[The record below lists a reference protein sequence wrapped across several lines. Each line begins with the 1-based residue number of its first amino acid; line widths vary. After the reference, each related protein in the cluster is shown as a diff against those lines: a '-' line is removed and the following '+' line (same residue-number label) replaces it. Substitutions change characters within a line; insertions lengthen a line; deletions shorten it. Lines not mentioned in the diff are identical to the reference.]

1 MFTDGEIGLKI
12 RFDRAQR
19 ATVLHAQSIIDQKHD
34 DLLAAHDEIRRL
46 TAELDAER
54 ARRIVAEMRIEE
66 ILDTPI

>member
-1 MFTDGEIGLKI
+1 MAY
-12 RFDRAQR
+12 DRTHR
-19 ATVLHAQSIIDQKHD
+19 ATVSHAQAIIDIKHS
-34 DLLAAHDEIRRL
+34 DLLAAHVEIRRL